1 MLYITITLSALLIL
15 SIINNIITS
24 NKLRSIKNHQVELDD
39 YKKQF
44 NDIKS
49 KLSEKL
55 TDFNKRLSSN
65 NGFIDVNSSRGTQRY
80 TTRVYINEIERYTNG
95 YSKLKINNMEVIHG
109 LSNDID
115 ELKKYVGE
123 TFPSITLTNNITW
136 LVPEQDNIEM
146 RRKKLDSLFDYQEEI
161 KDK

>member
-1 MLYITITLSALLIL
+1 MT
-15 SIINNIITS
+15 N
-24 NKLRSIKNHQVELDD
+24 NKLRITKNNQAELDD

-55 TDFNKRLSSN
+55 TDFNNRLSSN
-65 NGFIDVNSSRGTQRY
+65 NGFIDVNSTRGSQSY
-80 TTRVYINEIERYTNG
+80 TTRVYINEVERYTNG
-95 YSKLKINNMEVIHG
+95 YSKIKIQNIQVIHG
-109 LSNDID
+109 ISGDFD
-115 ELKKYVGE
+115 DLKKYVND
-123 TFPSITLTNNITW
+123 TFPIITLTKNITW
-136 LVPEQDNIEM
+136 LEPEQDNMEI